1 VFFTSYLLVPL
12 FVMGIPTIL
21 MGFSFPLLQ
30 SIVQQEAGNV
40 GRFVGYLQALN
51 IAGAS
56 LGALLTTFIAF
67 PLVGS
72 SGVLFFLVT
81 IGMLVWL
88 AGYYIHRRFRPAGIA
103 AILGL
108 ILILI
113 YLPTQENLW
122 RVLHGSSKYK
132 RVEIAE
138 GSEGVS
144 AIKYSL
150 KDTAI
155 VFSHGLGQGIMP
167 YGRGDVHLELGAIPL
182 FLHPAPLDV
191 AIIGLGSGG
200 TLFGIAGREET
211 KQIVCYEIMP
221 HQYDL
226 LKKDYGVTHFSGTA
240 SLLH

>member
-88 AGYYIHRRFRPAGIA
+88 AGYYIHRRFRPAGI
-103 AILGL
+103 
-108 ILILI
+108 
-113 YLPTQENLW
+113 
-122 RVLHGSSKYK
+122 
-132 RVEIAE
+132 
-138 GSEGVS
+138 S
-144 AIKYSL
+144 ARI
-150 KDTAI
+150 
-155 VFSHGLGQGIMP
+155 
-167 YGRGDVHLELGAIPL
+167 
-182 FLHPAPLDV
+182 
-191 AIIGLGSGG
+191 
-200 TLFGIAGREET
+200 
-211 KQIVCYEIMP
+211 
-221 HQYDL
+221 
-226 LKKDYGVTHFSGTA
+226 
-240 SLLH
+240 SLLFFLIFFLSQEKFF